1 MRYEAAIFDLD
12 GTLLNTLG
20 DLADAVNYGLSRA
33 GLPLRREDEVMA
45 FLGNGIRRL
54 VECAVPE
61 GTPLSVTD
69 RVFDDFRD
77 RYSKHY
83 LDRTVAYPGM
93 PELLGRLRARGVK
106 AAMVTNKTDPVA
118 QEIYRALFAD
128 VLPVAIGEQPR
139 YAKKP
144 APDMVEA
151 ALAQLG
157 CSKAQAVYIGDSEV
171 DLQTA
176 RNSGLPCILVDW
188 GFRPRAFLETLGNDV
203 IVSSPE
209 ALETAICGE
218 A

>member
-1 MRYEAAIFDLD
+1 MAYTAAIFDLD
-12 GTLLNTLG
+12 GTLLNTVG
-20 DLADAVNYGLSRA
+20 DLADAVNFGLSNA
-33 GLPLRREDEVMA
+33 GLPLHSETEIMS
-45 FLGNGIRRL
+45 FLGNGVRRL

-61 GTPLSVTD
+61 GTELSVTD
-69 RVFDDFRD
+69 RVFADFSA
-77 RYSKHY
+77 RYSRHY
-83 LDRTVAYPGM
+83 LDKTVPYPGM
-93 PELLGRLRARGVK
+93 PELLGELKNRGVK

-118 QEIYRALFAD
+118 QEIYRALFQD

-151 ALAQLG
+151 ALEQLG
-157 CSKAQAVYIGDSEV
+157 CDKSGAVYIGDSEV

-176 RNSGLPCILVDW
+176 RNSGLPCILVGW
-188 GFRPRAFLETLGNDV
+188 GFRSMEFLQTLGNDV

-209 ALETAICGE
+209 ELLAAICG